1 MFLKNRKAFVLPSVV
16 GVCTLMLA
24 ISGGLMMKT
33 TESRLAM
40 RRASQVNSFGMSMD
54 TVMRDFGRRTAEM
67 AIAGEG
73 PISMINP
80 SNFAGVLRASF
91 PEEWLQASMASPP
104 MANIDVRIS
113 GFPDQFNLPDLMGS
127 PTSYSVLRAE
137 ADRSNLIQT
146 GQNFAGR
153 RWGLEVSSRVEI
165 FDNLA
170 ELEGSWYKN
179 LESATGNFS
188 GRTLG
193 NIDPT
198 SPDRPVLM
206 RGESKNIVMIT
217 EIPSQFS
224 VQGQNIDI
232 RPSSWLQTNKIGKAG
247 SQSPVLLG
255 KNVEM
260 DPTLDVKD
268 DRRLVARGRI
278 MNRTTL
284 PSQLDRA
291 VAGSVLDQELEEAGS
306 ILLVN
311 VGTRGPEIFRPPQDY
326 SAALVATGQQDR
338 KAFAMDSQEHLRY
351 WLPYYQ
357 CNIRV
362 VVRMPSSSP
371 LTNLT
376 LAEKYSV
383 SAVYSEYNKA
393 PDERHMTSALPGQF
407 SGLAITAETINRF
420 GKAVLGSTVATMVRP
435 VAVVSRHSYSAA
447 TGSQWINTIDVD
459 AQKIQELAKQAF
471 PLNPVAAVHIDIR
484 DQNGNFIPDA
494 EKFSV
499 IVRQG
504 KVISVPFSIVTP
516 GTIYLQG
523 PFAKESAPPG
533 TPHPFSLFAPKVR
546 YGMISRDPSKV
557 DVRGQKVTVG
567 GANQDT
573 PSTPLE
579 ILGGS
584 GSAEVPSDNKLANAH
599 QGSGGLRVAPVH
611 LKDWL
616 IETFNI
622 WVDL

>member
-1 MFLKNRKAFVLPSVV
+1 MLLKTRKAFVLPSVV
-16 GVCTLMLA
+16 GVCALMLA
-24 ISGGLMMKT
+24 ISGGLLMKT

-40 RRASQVNSFGMSMD
+40 RRASQANSFGMSMD

-104 MANIDVRIS
+104 MANIDVKIS
-113 GFPDQFNLPDLMGS
+113 GFPDQLPDLMGS
-127 PTSYSVLRAE
+127 PTSYSILQAD
-137 ADRSNLIQT
+137 ADRSNLIRD

-193 NIDPT
+193 NIDPAN
-198 SPDRPVLM
+198 PDRPVLM

-232 RPSSWLQTNKIGKAG
+232 RPSSWLQTNKIGRAG
-247 SQSPVLLG
+247 SEHPVLLG
-255 KNVEM
+255 KNVEL
-260 DPTLDVKD
+260 DPTLDIKE
-268 DRRLVARGRI
+268 DRRLVAKGRI

-284 PSQLDRA
+284 PNQQDRA
-291 VAGSVLDQELEEAGS
+291 VAGAVLDQELEEAGS

-326 SAALVATGQQDR
+326 SASLVSTGQQDR

-383 SAVYSEYNKA
+383 SGVYSKYNNP
-393 PDERHMTSALPGQF
+393 PDERHLTSSLPGPF
-407 SGLAITAETINRF
+407 GGLEIPAETINRF
-420 GKAVLGSTVATMVRP
+420 GKAVLGSSAATMIRP
-435 VAVVSRHSYSAA
+435 VVVVSRHSYSAA

-459 AQKIQELAKQAF
+459 AQKIQELARQAG
-471 PLNPVAAVHIDIR
+471 LAAAAVHIDIR

-504 KVISVPFSIVTP
+504 KVISIPFSIVTP

-523 PFAKESAPPG
+523 PFAKETTPPG

-546 YGMISRDPSKV
+546 YGMISRDPTKV
-557 DVRGQKVTVG
+557 AVLGQKITVG

-584 GSAEVPSDNKLANAH
+584 GSSEVPSDNKLANAH
-599 QGSGGLRVAPVH
+599 QGSGGLKVAPVH